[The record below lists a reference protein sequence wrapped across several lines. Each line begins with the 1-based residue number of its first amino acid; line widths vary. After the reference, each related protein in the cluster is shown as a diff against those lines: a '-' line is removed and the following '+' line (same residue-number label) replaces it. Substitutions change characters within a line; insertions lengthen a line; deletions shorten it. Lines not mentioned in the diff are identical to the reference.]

1 MAGVRDEKA
10 VIEAA
15 HERVG
20 RAKHFMLKD
29 AEKLFGQ
36 RVLADAVVMPE
47 RGKCAPAHMKRGI
60 DMCETPVED
69 AFELFPIIHFVKIE
83 LFHGR
88 AGNDHAVKTFVFDV
102 LEGLIE
108 SIEMVAR
115 DVPAAVRGGLKQR
128 ELYLQR
134 RISKEPRNLRFRCD
148 LVGIKLSAR
157 IRSGLMSCVRA
168 RPGDMTKMFSSRR
181 RSLAGSPLGRMTG
194 IAEVLRMGN
203 REVSKRRR
211 ADRAH

>member
-60 DMCETPVED
+60 
-69 AFELFPIIHFVKIE
+69 
-83 LFHGR
+83 
-88 AGNDHAVKTFVFDV
+88 
-102 LEGLIE
+102 
-108 SIEMVAR
+108 
-115 DVPAAVRGGLKQR
+115 
-128 ELYLQR
+128 
-134 RISKEPRNLRFRCD
+134 
-148 LVGIKLSAR
+148 
-157 IRSGLMSCVRA
+157 
-168 RPGDMTKMFSSRR
+168 
-181 RSLAGSPLGRMTG
+181 
-194 IAEVLRMGN
+194 
-203 REVSKRRR
+203 
-211 ADRAH
+211 

>member
-1 MAGVRDEKA
+1 MAGVRDEKP

-20 RAKHFMLKD
+20 RTKHFMLKD

-47 RGKCAPAHMKRGI
+47 RGKCAPAHMKRGV
-60 DMCETPVED
+60 DMSETPVED

-83 LFHGR
+83 LFHGCT
-88 AGNDHAVKTFVFDV
+88 GNDHAVKPFIFDV
-102 LEGLIE
+102 IEGLIE

-115 DVPAAVRGGLKQR
+115 DVPAAMRGGLKQR

-134 RISKEPRNLRFRCD
+134 RIGKQPGNLRFRCD
-148 LVGIKLSAR
+148 FGRHQVERQNSKWSDVLCARSVWRHDEDVFVKEALIGRKPVGQNDWHRGSAPYE
-157 IRSGLMSCVRA
+157 RS
-168 RPGDMTKMFSSRR
+168 
-181 RSLAGSPLGRMTG
+181 RSLKETAG
-194 IAEVLRMGN
+194 
-203 REVSKRRR
+203 
-211 ADRAH
+211 